1 MTKPNDSLSGVKRA
15 MKEKIMNYLTLKRL
29 LDREFQSQ
37 PNQRIKS
44 AYLLA
49 RKDYDKLTEDQKKEI
64 ITKIE
69 NAEGGR

>member
-1 MTKPNDSLSGVKRA
+1 MTNPNDSLSGVKRA

-69 NAEGGR
+69 NDEGGR